1 MLSYSSVFKSPNGQL
16 KYLDAYDASLRLWPT
31 SYESFDVTSEYGR
44 THINACGPK
53 EGFPV
58 VLLHAGYACSTMWF
72 PNVGDL
78 SKTFRVLAFDTIGE
92 PGKSLPARLK
102 ATKLD
107 CAKWLVSVF
116 DNLGISKAHV
126 VGLSRGGWL
135 SLNLGIH
142 APQRVEKIVLLSPA
156 ASFIS
161 LNAFFRIVSSAAM
174 HIPAPAVAKA
184 AINSWVTKGFKINEI
199 YAEQFILGLLNYN
212 WRIATKGYSGVM
224 PSAFSEDDLHQIH
237 LPVLMLIGDHDR
249 LNPPK
254 SVERVRQMITHIET
268 DIILNAGH
276 LLAMEQPDLVDK
288 RILEFLQ

>member
-1 MLSYSSVFKSPNGQL
+1 MESYSSVFKSPEGQS
-16 KYLDAYDASLRLWPT
+16 KYFAAYDASLRLWPT
-31 SYESFDVTSEYGR
+31 SCESFDVTSEYGR
-44 THINACGPK
+44 THINARGPK
-53 EGFPV
+53 DGFPV
-58 VLLHAGYACSTMWF
+58 VLLHGGYACSTMWF

-78 SKTFRVLAFDTIGE
+78 SKKFRVLAFDTIGE
-92 PGKSLPARLK
+92 PGKSLPARSN

-135 SLNLGIH
+135 ALNLAIH

-174 HIPAPAVAKA
+174 HIPARAVAKT
-184 AINSWVTKGFKINEI
+184 AINSWVTKGFKINEV

-212 WRIATKGYSGVM
+212 WAIATKGYSGVM
-224 PSAFSEDDLHQIH
+224 PSAFSEDDLRQIH

-254 SVERVRQMITHIET
+254 AIERARQMIPHIET
-268 DIILNAGH
+268 GIIPNAGH
-276 LLAMEQPDLVDK
+276 LLSMEQPDLVDK
-288 RILEFLQ
+288 RVLEFLQ